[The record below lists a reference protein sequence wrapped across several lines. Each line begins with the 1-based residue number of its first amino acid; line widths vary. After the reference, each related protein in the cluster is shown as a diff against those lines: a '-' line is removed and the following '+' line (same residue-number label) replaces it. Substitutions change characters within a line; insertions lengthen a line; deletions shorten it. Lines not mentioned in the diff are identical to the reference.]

1 MNHHVKLTA
10 EDIRQARLDN
20 PKKREREL
28 ARELGISEAEF
39 VAAWCGDTVIRVSP
53 DLPTIL
59 PRLEEVGEVMALTRN
74 ESAVHEKIGVFDNYI
89 PGGHVSMMLGK
100 NIDMRIFS
108 GKWAHAFAVEKN
120 DGENTRRSLQFF
132 DAQGEAVHKI
142 HLRPDSKLD
151 IWQKLISDITVT
163 DQSSNVEVTV
173 KEDETPFLEEVTPE
187 VVETLRKRWAKMTDV
202 HQFMMIL
209 RKLKLS
215 RHQAVHHGG
224 EDFAWQLD
232 TSAVNAM
239 MQHAVNDKLPIMCFV
254 GNHGNIQIHTGPITN
269 IKTMGPWLNIMDPT
283 FHLHLRTDHITEVWA
298 VRKPGDKGHVTS
310 LEAYNSD
317 GEIIIQFF
325 GKREEGQEEREGWR
339 FIMENLPRLSSE
351 AAE

>member
-1 MNHHVKLTA
+1 MNQHVKLSA
-10 EDIRQARLDN
+10 ENIRSARIDN

-28 ARELGISEAEF
+28 AGELGISEAEF
-39 VAAWCGDTVIRVSP
+39 VAAWCGDTVTRVSP
-53 DLPTIL
+53 DLATIL
-59 PRLEEVGEVMALTRN
+59 PRLEDVGEVMALTRN

-108 GKWAHAFAVEKN
+108 GKWVHAFAVEKG
-120 DGENTRRSLQFF
+120 DGEDIRRSLQFF
-132 DAQGEAVHKI
+132 DAHGEAVHKI

-151 IWQKLISDITVT
+151 VWRKLISDITVD
-163 DQSSNVEVTV
+163 DQSSKVEVTEQ
-173 KEDETPFLEEVTPE
+173 KEKPALEEVTE
-187 VVETLRKRWAKMTDV
+187 EKVETLRKRWAKMTDV

-215 RHQAVHHGG
+215 RHQAVHNGG

-239 MQHAVNDKLPIMCFV
+239 MQLAVNDELPIMCFV
-254 GNHGNIQIHTGPITN
+254 GNHGNIQIHSGPITN

-310 LEAYNSD
+310 LEAYDSD

-325 GKREEGQEEREGWR
+325 GQRQEGHEEREGWR